1 MQVIR
6 AQAMGMCFGVRDA
19 IHLARSVDEPS
30 QVTIFGEL
38 VHNEQV
44 NRELAGRGLK
54 SQAEV
59 SRGLP
64 TTPRVM
70 VTAHGISNRQRS
82 ELEQAGRTLIDTTC
96 PLVRRA
102 HDTALRLQ
110 SEGWHVVVA
119 GKKNHVEVIGLTG
132 DLDHPTII
140 EHPQD
145 AATLPHP
152 RIAMICQTTLP
163 PAQAQDIFAA
173 LTRVNPGSTVKLF
186 DTICRPTRDRQ
197 AAVEE
202 LLTQVDAL
210 VVVGGRHSNNT
221 HQLVGIAD
229 KIHVPALHVTCA
241 DELDT
246 NWLRQYRVIGL
257 TAGTSTPDDVI
268 DAVEA
273 AIRATE
279 SARPNPLPLPN
290 AAAANQ
296 PLTLNRSAN
305 TSTITNILPGAAQ

>member
-19 IHLARSVDEPS
+19 IHLTRSVNEPH

-44 NRELAGRGLK
+44 NRELAERGFE

-59 SRGLP
+59 DRGLP

-70 VTAHGISNRQRS
+70 VTAHGISNWQRN
-82 ELEQAGRTLIDTTC
+82 ELEQAGLAIIDTTC

-132 DLDHPTII
+132 DLEHNTII
-140 EHPQD
+140 ETPQG
-145 AATLPHP
+145 AVTLPHP
-152 RIAMICQTTLP
+152 RIAMICQSTLP
-163 PAQAQDIFAA
+163 PAQAQAIFAA
-173 LTRVNPGSTVKLF
+173 LTHANPDSTVKLF

-197 AAVEE
+197 AAVEQ

-221 HQLVGIAD
+221 RQLVDMAD
-229 KIHVPALHVTCA
+229 KFHVPALHVTGA
-241 DELDT
+241 DELDN
-246 NWLRQYRVIGL
+246 NWLRQFRVIGL

-268 DAVEA
+268 DAVET
-273 AIRATE
+273 AIRDTDP
-279 SARPNPLPLPN
+279 ARPVPLSSAPT
-290 AAAANQ
+290 AIQ
-296 PLTLNRSAN
+296 PLTHTRSSK
-305 TSTITNILPGAAQ
+305 TSSITKNLTGAAQ